1 MYAYMTLKTVMYA
14 VYNINN
20 YYMGHLHSHYIMAYV
35 IIVMADQFKQCH
47 AHVHVHRGQYDD

>member
-1 MYAYMTLKTVMYA
+1 MYA
-14 VYNINN
+14 VYNTNN

-47 AHVHVHRGQYDD
+47 AHVHVHRGQHDD